1 MRIIYTNQVDLTE
14 RTGQGTHEKEI
25 SALLLNDLNIDG
37 IYIGQKPP
45 QNHEYD
51 DRENAFLLPLKKTF
65 FGYIWYQVR
74 LFMILAK
81 LSRVEDTVIFQR
93 YAPAMIA
100 PALVSFFYKVPMVT
114 RTGPVIRNLGVYGKT
129 TNPLFKI
136 FLNFFIRFN
145 YSVSA
150 TLVAVTQTIK
160 DYLLENY
167 GLESEKVRISGNGFN
182 PDTFYLKNDCNQKSR
197 RKKYFVFFAGSFHE
211 DTGIDDL
218 FDAILIAA
226 KKLGGRRECIL
237 AGDGP
242 LRAGLQKRYTASKC
256 VWDIKFPGR
265 ISQKELNDLSNQS
278 EVGVV
283 PFNNQGL
290 TETGSAAVK
299 VFEYLAAGIPVLAT
313 RHADHEFIEIN
324 DLGRLCSPDD
334 PNDMAV
340 RLLDFAGGLISYD
353 RDALSQYA
361 INNGTWNKSYESLK
375 NVCKTALFRFRK

>member
-1 MRIIYTNQVDLTE
+1 MRLIYVNQVDLTE

-25 SALLLNDLNIDG
+25 SALLLHDSSIEG
-37 IYIGQKPP
+37 VYIGQKPAVKH
-45 QNHEYD
+45 QYD
-51 DRENAFLLPLKKTF
+51 NEKNAFLLPINKNF
-65 FGYIWYQVR
+65 VGYIWYQIR
-74 LFMILAK
+74 LFVLLLRLTQA
-81 LSRVEDTVIFQR
+81 ENTVIFQR
-93 YAPAMIA
+93 YAPAMIS
-100 PALVSFFYKVPMVT
+100 PALISCFLRVPLVT
-114 RTGPVIRNLGVYGKT
+114 RTGPIIRNLGVYGKV

-136 FLNFFIRFN
+136 ILNLFIRFN
-145 YSVSA
+145 YRVSSS
-150 TLVAVTQTIK
+150 LVVVTRTIK
-160 DYLLENY
+160 DYILENY

-182 PDTFYLKNDCNQKSR
+182 PDTFYLKNGCNGKPVS
-197 RKKYFVFFAGSFHE
+197 KKYFVFFAGSFHE

-218 FDAILIAA
+218 FDAILITA

-242 LRAGLQKRYTASKC
+242 LRAELQKRYTASKC

-278 EVGVV
+278 DVGVV

-324 DLGRLCSPDD
+324 GLGRLCSPDD

-340 RLLDFAGGLISYD
+340 RLLDFSGGLIPYD

-375 NVCKTALFRFRK
+375 NVCKTALYRFRK